1 MRLLHWI
8 DQASTFVGKFASYA
22 IWIGMVFVCYE
33 VVMRYVFGSQT
44 VWVQGYMQRLFGA
57 YFILVGAY
65 ALVQRAHVRV
75 DLILNNA
82 SPRRAALLDIVNYAV
97 LLVWMAALTWEAW
110 LFLVD
115 SWRFNERDETALG
128 YPLWPVKLA
137 LLVGAVLM
145 ALQGMAELVRSV
157 LQLINPRLARA
168 S

>member
-8 DQASTFVGKFASYA
+8 DQASTLVGKTASYA

-33 VVMRYVFGSQT
+33 VVMRYVFSSPT

-65 ALVQRAHVRV
+65 TLVQRGHVRV
-75 DLILNNA
+75 DLILVNA
-82 SPRRAALLDIVNYAV
+82 SPRRTALLDMLNYAALLI
-97 LLVWMAALTWEAW
+97 WMVALSFEAW

-128 YPLWPVKLA
+128 YSLWPIKLA
-137 LLVGAVLM
+137 LLIGVVLM
-145 ALQGMAELVRSV
+145 GLQGLAELVRAFV
-157 LQLINPRLARA
+157 RLINPRSARQ